1 MKIIKSNNPINHEI
15 REKEV
20 RLISSEGEQLGIV
33 SSRDALK
40 MAEDQNLDLVMI
52 APTAKPP
59 VCKIMDYH
67 KFTYEQAKKE
77 KEAKKKQRT
86 VEIKEVRLSPN
97 IDTNDL
103 NTKMNNAKKFISK
116 GNKVKVTLRFRGREM
131 AHVQQSKH
139 ILDDFAKQQ
148 LIEGLSEFY
157 PHDFEINEV
166 NFGFRPTVRDRRP
179 ILGSHPEHP
188 NFYVFNGLG
197 ARGILNGC
205 FFSKELYEHIENQ
218 KPLMPEVD
226 LKRFTK

>member
-77 KEAKKKQRT
+77 KEAKKNQKIIT
-86 VEIKEVRLSPN
+86 LKEIRFSPKTEEHDITIKSN
-97 IDTNDL
+97 KAREFLTDGD
-103 NTKMNNAKKFISK
+103 
-116 GNKVKVTLRFRGREM
+116 KVKVTVRFRGRKAAYAENGYKILSNF
-131 AHVQQSKH
+131 ASKLEDVGTIEKPAKMEGRNMIM
-139 ILDDFAKQQ
+139 ILTPK
-148 LIEGLSEFY
+148 
-157 PHDFEINEV
+157 
-166 NFGFRPTVRDRRP
+166 
-179 ILGSHPEHP
+179 
-188 NFYVFNGLG
+188 
-197 ARGILNGC
+197 
-205 FFSKELYEHIENQ
+205 K
-218 KPLMPEVD
+218 
-226 LKRFTK
+226 